1 MRRLMMAVI
10 AVSASLVG
18 RCAAG
23 TSCSLVG
30 LEASVRIAAPELT
43 VADLLSP
50 DTCARV
56 RQAAARI
63 SLGAAPRAGK
73 TRALDG
79 MELRG
84 LIEAILRGMG
94 VTGEIAGQI
103 PDRVVVQ
110 SAGPMKSCSEITQF
124 VLGQPSSQIAEGV
137 RRLWGE
143 ELDCASAQSIPE
155 DADLEL
161 VRSHWNAG
169 LKRREFAVRCVKP
182 EDCVPFLLW
191 TREHGDNRRAR
202 GAIAAAKI
210 AAGDVFA
217 AGRSSSFES
226 PTGPAS
232 RLLVK
237 AGQTATLRWDEGGI
251 RVVLPVTCLDGG
263 GSGERVR
270 VRLKNAA
277 RVLQAE
283 VLDDGT
289 LRASL

>member
-1 MRRLMMAVI
+1 MRWLMMAVI

-110 SAGPMKSCSEITQF
+110 SDGPIKSCAEITRF
-124 VLGQPSSQIAEGV
+124 VLGQPSSQMARGA
-137 RRLWGE
+137 RLSGE
-143 ELDCASAQSIPE
+143 ELDCAAAQSIPG

-169 LKRREFAVRCVKP
+169 LGRREFAVRCVKP

-191 TREHGDNRRAR
+191 TRQDRDGRVR
-202 GAIAAAKI
+202 GATAAART
-210 AAGDVFA
+210 AAGDLSA
-217 AGRSSSFES
+217 ASRASSFES
-226 PTGPAS
+226 PTGPAG
-232 RLLVK
+232 RFLVK

-251 RVVLPVTCLDGG
+251 RVVLPVTCLEGG
-263 GSGERVR
+263 GSGQRVR

-277 RVLQAE
+277 RILQAE
-283 VLDDGT
+283 VLNDGT